1 VLRRETS
8 WARRKKEK
16 GKMSPSASQLR
27 IAEVKR
33 KGIMAETISLNINGS
48 KQSVAAVPDRT
59 LLSVLRCELDLT
71 GSKYGCGEGQC
82 GACAVLVNG
91 VAQRSCL
98 TAVQAVVKKTI
109 TTIEGLEKNGKLH
122 PLQEAFLAEAA
133 FQCGYCTSGMILSA
147 LALLQKNPNPTEAE
161 IVPALQGNI
170 CRCGTFPRIVAA
182 VRKAAQ
188 AMKGG
193 RK

>member
-1 VLRRETS
+1 
-8 WARRKKEK
+8 
-16 GKMSPSASQLR
+16 
-27 IAEVKR
+27 
-33 KGIMAETISLNINGS
+33 MAETIQLNINGS
-48 KQSVAAVPDRT
+48 RQSVAAGPDRT
-59 LLSVLRCELDLT
+59 LLSVLRSELDLT

-82 GACAVLVNG
+82 GACTVLVNG
-91 VAQRSCL
+91 AAQRSCL
-98 TAVQAVVKKTI
+98 TSVQAAANKTI
-109 TTIEGLEKNGKLH
+109 TTIEGLEQNGKLH
-122 PLQEAFLAEAA
+122 PLQEAFLEVSA

-161 IVPALQGNI
+161 IVHGMQGNI

-182 VRKAAQ
+182 IQQAAQ